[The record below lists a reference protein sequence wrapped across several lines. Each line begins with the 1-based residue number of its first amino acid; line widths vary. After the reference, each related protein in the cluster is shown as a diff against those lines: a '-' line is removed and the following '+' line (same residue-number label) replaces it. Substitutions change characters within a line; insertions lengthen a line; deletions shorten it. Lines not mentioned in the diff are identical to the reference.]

1 MYNRCYMVLRTLP
14 KRRLMIVSYGFP
26 YVLPHISDTAP
37 AARAPPPVATSAGP
51 LGAQRQRIALG
62 WRHFPEWGWWVDVAE
77 LHGIVIDGYT
87 SAVLRTELS
96 SPHTS
101 SVCPCKRVQNLYT
114 STEHMD
120 VRWLAKITLFADKPL
135 GFVCCTACSCP
146 CGTNIN
152 MTGDRSKMALAQV

>member
-1 MYNRCYMVLRTLP
+1 ML
-14 KRRLMIVSYGFP
+14 YGATHPSQKEAHDSF
-26 YVLPHISDTAP
+26 LWFSLCFTPHFRHGTCRKG
-37 AARAPPPVATSAGP
+37 AAASGHHSAGP